1 MPFVA
6 QLLIA
11 AAIAYL
17 LGSIPWAYIAAR
29 LKGVEIQQVGTRI
42 AGTANVYRNVGPRW
56 GALVFL
62 GDAAK
67 GATAV
72 AIARALGLDDTWS
85 TAVGVTAVLGHWMPL
100 LGRFPGGL
108 GLATAIGVAIGVLW
122 VPGLIGTA
130 IGLAA
135 VAVMRNTGNSSGVGF
150 AAYVIAA
157 IALREDPL
165 AIVAV
170 VAIALLVL
178 VKARFYRQPR

>member
-11 AAIAYL
+11 AAVAYL
-17 LGSIPWAYIAAR
+17 LGSIPWAYMAAHF
-29 LKGVEIQQVGTRI
+29 KGVEIHQVGTRI

-85 TAVGVTAVLGHWMPL
+85 TAVGATAILGHWIPF

-130 IGLAA
+130 FGLTA
-135 VAVMRNTGNSSGVGF
+135 VAVMRNTGNSAGIGF

-157 IALREDPL
+157 IALREDTL
-165 AIVAV
+165 TIVAV

-178 VKARFYRQPR
+178 VKARLYRQPR